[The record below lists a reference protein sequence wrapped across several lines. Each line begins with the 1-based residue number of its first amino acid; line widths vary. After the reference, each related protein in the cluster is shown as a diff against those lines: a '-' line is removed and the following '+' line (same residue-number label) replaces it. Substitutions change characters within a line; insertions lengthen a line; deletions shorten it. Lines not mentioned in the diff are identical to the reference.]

1 MGARG
6 ARGKRG
12 QGDREGRPY
21 NTRNI
26 QLLRSIV
33 GATLAVALV
42 MRPLVMRPLVMRPLV
57 MRPLVMRPLVMR
69 PLAILFPTK
78 PASVRGSGQPLAPG
92 ASR

>member
-57 MRPLVMRPLVMR
+57 MRPLVMRPL
-69 PLAILFPTK
+69 AILFPTK